1 MAHNNVCNT
10 LHACRLKREIRS
22 RPFEKRLE
30 YRSELEFSKKFV
42 RHELMDSGLDL
53 RGITL
58 PNPIR
63 DITLLFHAD
72 MTESGLEKGTCI
84 YGSSG
89 GGGLYASWPRSLVLT
104 GMRQRPLSE
113 SAGLLQVACQQLSFS
128 QGETTKR
135 LEVFSFHRL
144 REQWH
149 GVCDAPAHGICCPQ
163 GLCHPGK
170 PDPEIRVLT
179 DGQSPFEEGECPWQV
194 ALPEEQQTDSPRGKH
209 QSAGVIDRLGCSV
222 SGTGLKGCDDP
233 CVQGAPSLWPE
244 TLP

>member
-22 RPFEKRLE
+22 LPFEKRLD
-30 YRSELEFSKKFV
+30 YRSELESSKKFV

-89 GGGLYASWPRSLVLT
+89 GGGHQPGDPLGPLGGSIECLSKHDSSYMGLAIRSTSCRVISSTVRSKSFVVRGDSWAAITWAFSRVP
-104 GMRQRPLSE
+104 
-113 SAGLLQVACQQLSFS
+113 SFC
-128 QGETTKR
+128 R
-135 LEVFSFHRL
+135 
-144 REQWH
+144 
-149 GVCDAPAHGICCPQ
+149 
-163 GLCHPGK
+163 
-170 PDPEIRVLT
+170 
-179 DGQSPFEEGECPWQV
+179 
-194 ALPEEQQTDSPRGKH
+194 
-209 QSAGVIDRLGCSV
+209 
-222 SGTGLKGCDDP
+222 
-233 CVQGAPSLWPE
+233 
-244 TLP
+244 